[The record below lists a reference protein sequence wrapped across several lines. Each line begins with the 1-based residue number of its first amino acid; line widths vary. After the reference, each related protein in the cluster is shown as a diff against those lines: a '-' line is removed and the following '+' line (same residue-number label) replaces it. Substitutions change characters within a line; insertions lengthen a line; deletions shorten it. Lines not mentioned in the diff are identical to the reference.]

1 MEPFIGEIRPM
12 AIKFAPVGYL
22 LCDGSEVP
30 VSRYQALFAII
41 GNFYGGD
48 GKTTFKLPNLAGKV
62 VLGAGQLTGGDNYTL
77 AKAGGESD
85 VTLTKDETPTHSHS
99 SQGASVE
106 AVSKLLKV
114 PTPNNTYLSNVV
126 AKPTPD
132 STSGVLGRA
141 YSNTGANKALG
152 VNTLSLSGESKPHTN
167 MMPSLVINY
176 CIAYD
181 GIFPQRP

>member
-22 LCDGSEVP
+22 LCDGSELS
-30 VSRYQALFAII
+30 VSRFQALYAII
-41 GNFYGGD
+41 GTFYGGD
-48 GKTTFKLPNLAGKV
+48 GKNTFKLPNLAGKV
-62 VLGAGQLTGGDNYTL
+62 VLGQGQLSGGDNYAL
-77 AKAGGESD
+77 AKEGGQAD
-85 VTLTKDETPTHSHS
+85 VTLTTNEIPTHGHS
-99 SQGASVE
+99 SQGASIE
-106 AVSKLLKV
+106 AVNKLLKV
-114 PTPNNTYLSNVV
+114 PTPSNTYLSNAV

-132 STSGVLGRA
+132 SPSGVVGRA

-152 VNTLSLSGESKPHTN
+152 VNTLSLSGGSQSHTN